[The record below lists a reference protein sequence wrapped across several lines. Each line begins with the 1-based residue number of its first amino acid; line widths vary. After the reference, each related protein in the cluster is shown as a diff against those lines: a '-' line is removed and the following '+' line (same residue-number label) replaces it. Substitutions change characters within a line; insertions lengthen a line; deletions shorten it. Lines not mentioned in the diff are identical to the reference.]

1 MRMLE
6 RVFGDWMSFLAL
18 TRIREETLKCGNLF
32 SGSWIPPPYCWLHHD
47 AFTSI
52 INNTCIM
59 LQYQFSVRYGRSS
72 NSIRQASI
80 LLRLRRRC
88 SWMVQVLFDWSV
100 PVHSLQWCPVWIGP
114 RPLRGTSGISPRT
127 CVVYSVLCRCH
138 RYSHQTRLLCS
149 FLRRRSSDLWSF
161 FADSLLKFGAKDVC
175 LHRRNQHMDGQQPS
189 KTQSIKNWG
198 NMVGFITTAEAL
210 PNGRSEYR
218 RCFDQALQL
227 CSRSRGVRRRWSV
240 AGGSH
245 LSTLPHVLLSPSSAT
260 CRAPESHHELSSL
273 AHQSTC
279 SQSSRLLQRSA
290 GWPTTDSD
298 QQASIHS
305 PCSSSPCAAAT
316 RLGQCLESDACAA
329 PLAFHSTED
338 SVQAV
343 LGGVQVFSQ
352 HGADILTRSL
362 RAYLVFWGSFS
373 PPIDHSWRP
382 SHSIDKDC
390 DNRQAWI
397 FCCRS
402 CGLEQFIHYSER
414 L

>member
-1 MRMLE
+1 MNNLLPAVQSAYRKQH
-6 RVFGDWMSFLAL
+6 S
-18 TRIREETLKCGNLF
+18 TETAVLKVLSDIYSAADASQITLLGLLDLSSAFDTVDHQILF
-32 SGSWIPPPYCWLHHD
+32 DRL
-47 AFTSI
+47 
-52 INNTCIM
+52 
-59 LQYQFSVRYGRSS
+59 QFSYGFEGAVLGWFRSYLTGRSQY
-72 NSIRQASI
+72 IRYNGVQSESASV
-80 LLRLRRRC
+80 LYGVPQGSVLGP
-88 SWMVQVLFDWSV
+88 VLFI
-100 PVHSLQWCPVWIGP
+100 L
-114 RPLRGTSGISPRT
+114 
-127 CVVYSVLCRCH
+127 YSADVIDIATKH
-138 RYSHQTRLLCS
+138 GFFCS

-161 FADSLLKFGAKDVC
+161 FADNLLKFGAKDVC

-198 NMVGFITTAEAL
+198 NMIGFITTAEAL
-210 PNGRSEYR
+210 PNGCSKYC
-218 RCFDQALQL
+218 RCFDQALQI

-260 CRAPESHHELSSL
+260 CRASESHHGLGSL

-279 SQSSRLLQRSA
+279 SQSGRLLQRSA

-305 PCSSSPCAAAT
+305 PCRSSPCAAAT

-343 LGGVQVFSQ
+343 LGGVQVSSQ

-362 RAYLVFWGSFS
+362 RAYLVFWGSFT
-373 PPIDHSWRP
+373 PPIGHSWRP

-402 CGLEQFIHYSER
+402 YGLEQFIHYSER

>member
-1 MRMLE
+1 M
-6 RVFGDWMSFLAL
+6 GGPWPDW
-18 TRIREETLKCGNLF
+18 
-32 SGSWIPPPYCWLHHD
+32 PPLDP
-47 AFTSI
+47 
-52 INNTCIM
+52 
-59 LQYQFSVRYGRSS
+59 
-72 NSIRQASI
+72 
-80 LLRLRRRC
+80 
-88 SWMVQVLFDWSV
+88 
-100 PVHSLQWCPVWIGP
+100 
-114 RPLRGTSGISPRT
+114 PLNPRT

-138 RYSHQTRLLCS
+138 RYGHQTRLFCS
-149 FLRRRSSDLWSF
+149 FLRRRSSDLRSF
-161 FADSLLKFGAKDVC
+161 FADNLLKFGAKDVC

-198 NMVGFITTAEAL
+198 NMAGFITTAEAL

-218 RCFDQALQL
+218 RCFDQAFQL
-227 CSRSRGVRRRWSV
+227 CSRPRGVRRRWSV

-260 CRAPESHHELSSL
+260 CRAPESHHGLSSL

-279 SQSSRLLQRSA
+279 SQSGRLLQRSA

-343 LGGVQVFSQ
+343 LGGVQVSSQ

-362 RAYLVFWGSFS
+362 RAYLVFWGSFT
-373 PPIDHSWRP
+373 PPIGHSWRP

-402 CGLEQFIHYSER
+402 YGLEQFIHFSER